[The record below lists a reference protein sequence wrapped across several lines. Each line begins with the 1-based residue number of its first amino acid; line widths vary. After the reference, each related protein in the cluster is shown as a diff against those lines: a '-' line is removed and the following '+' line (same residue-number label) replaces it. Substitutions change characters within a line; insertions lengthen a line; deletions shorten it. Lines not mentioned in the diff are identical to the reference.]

1 MGDNIGSSTGTT
13 SLHLPASMKLT
24 GEENWPLFKDA
35 IENLLDVNGLGRFI
49 SAKAKPPNEVDD
61 EDENG
66 SPEYTKWK
74 EWKASDSKAK
84 LILLY
89 NVDKSLVGLIRG
101 KKTAKEMMD
110 SLNQRYEGSG
120 WVTKYHALVEF
131 YTIKYDDFDSLTEF
145 IVAYRNAI
153 EKMETLEIH
162 PQQPLHY
169 TMLFIA
175 ALSTKFEIWAERQRS
190 LARTAAKPASL
201 DDLIADISDEA
212 RHSKD
217 DPSGALYI
225 GKGKSRDRGD
235 NKKKCS
241 HCKKRHFGGAD
252 RCFVKYPHLRDEFK
266 RKMEERQKTEA
277 KEEDNKNNDT
287 RQSTSGHVARTAQI
301 GNWVNAETGEEVYSL
316 MALTHPLSPPNT
328 NSSLA
333 HPTVS
338 NAYLSYPKSG
348 DWHADT
354 GATHHFTNDR
364 KNFTEYR
371 QVTGLPPVSTGN
383 GYVHP
388 QGTGTIIMKVPLS
401 NGKVTTLMLLDVL
414 YMPEFPVN
422 LFSGVKLYMADG
434 YLKRHAMYDKDNVE
448 LAQIDTSSTGMRL
461 VLFKERSKAYP
472 AALQQAKLSE
482 GLLHRR
488 LAHVS
493 FETLRKTLKVT
504 YGYDKPPP
512 ENNNL
517 GVTILCDSC
526 EKSRPVQTI
535 RRTAPQ
541 VTEPLAEIIF
551 DVVTVRPKAWNGDE
565 YATLSTDAATRARW
579 GHAHKEKGDAYN
591 AVRSIIRMIRTQYKV
606 TPKRVRIDGGPEF
619 MDKLSA
625 LKKMFERAGIKL
637 ILSTPHSPWMVGK
650 GERANRIIMDRM
662 RAMMIDMAIPK
673 HFWNEVFK
681 ASIHITNKVSNS
693 RLQGCIT
700 PYEALMNFVEP
711 GKDHKPSIAH
721 LRVVGCEA
729 YVQIPKERRIQSD
742 KTGERAEKGILLGFE
757 GNHIYRVWIGGRT
770 RSLVRS
776 ANVNFNE
783 GGFLSEV
790 IDDTVENAIIDTS
803 IVRGVGDINDA
814 ENEGNEDDVEI
825 THNADVN
832 TKITR
837 ADLPSNELDST
848 VHRLYDFKGNNPP
861 SDPTIKDELGD
872 ESLAPIGADKAIQRE
887 DLTNIN
893 EQADESDEHEEATP
907 VAEKR
912 GRGRPKGS
920 TKKAH
925 TPVAPTVTTRSQA
938 AKTTPS
944 ESPHANFAASASFKA
959 YNSSVKDEAEPLTFK
974 EAMECPDAP
983 KWRHAMKLEVFQLQ
997 RNKTWQQ
1004 ISRKDVPPGT
1014 KVIPG
1019 KWVYRLKRDAN
1030 GKIIRWKA
1038 RWVAKGYEQRHG
1050 IDYDQTFAGVTK
1062 SMTWKAIIAMAAT
1075 HDWEIEQMDVVTA
1088 FLHGE
1093 IDEDTYVEPPP
1104 VPPESIQEIY
1114 DCKDAK
1120 EFPTV
1125 VCKLLKALYG
1135 LKQSPRLWQLKLRKE
1150 LEALGYVPIEAD
1162 LCVYRNVQT
1171 NVIVVTYVDDFLLIG
1186 PAGEALDQLKINL
1199 KKVFEMQDLGPCN
1212 HFVGVRITRNR
1223 KARTITLCQDAFID
1237 KILKRFGMEDCA
1249 PKSTP
1254 MDAGAMEHMVPFE
1267 GETSHKDRE
1276 EYQSIV
1282 GSEMYLCTQTRPDIA
1297 FAMSI
1302 LSRFLQNPSP
1312 QHIVAAKRVLR
1323 YLAGTKFIGIVYG
1336 RPTSTLDATSLL
1348 LHGYSDSNH
1357 GLDHEKRLSTSAYI
1371 FYLAGGP
1378 ISWSAK
1384 RQKALA
1390 LSTTDAEYYG
1400 MCNAAREAAWLRT
1413 LFSCLGY
1420 SGDDAKCVQI
1430 MGDNTSAIALAEN
1443 PEFHAR
1449 TKHIELQWHY
1459 VRDQQTRCLIDLQY
1473 IPTKEMVADGMTK
1486 PLEKIKHQEFLRLM
1500 NLRVIHI

>member
-1 MGDNIGSSTGTT
+1 
-13 SLHLPASMKLT
+13 
-24 GEENWPLFKDA
+24 
-35 IENLLDVNGLGRFI
+35 
-49 SAKAKPPNEVDD
+49 
-61 EDENG
+61 
-66 SPEYTKWK
+66 
-74 EWKASDSKAK
+74 
-84 LILLY
+84 
-89 NVDKSLVGLIRG
+89 
-101 KKTAKEMMD
+101 
-110 SLNQRYEGSG
+110 
-120 WVTKYHALVEF
+120 
-131 YTIKYDDFDSLTEF
+131 
-145 IVAYRNAI
+145 
-153 EKMETLEIH
+153 
-162 PQQPLHY
+162 
-169 TMLFIA
+169 
-175 ALSTKFEIWAERQRS
+175 
-190 LARTAAKPASL
+190 
-201 DDLIADISDEA
+201 
-212 RHSKD
+212 
-217 DPSGALYI
+217 
-225 GKGKSRDRGD
+225 
-235 NKKKCS
+235 
-241 HCKKRHFGGAD
+241 
-252 RCFVKYPHLRDEFK
+252 
-266 RKMEERQKTEA
+266 
-277 KEEDNKNNDT
+277 
-287 RQSTSGHVARTAQI
+287 
-301 GNWVNAETGEEVYSL
+301 
-316 MALTHPLSPPNT
+316 
-328 NSSLA
+328 
-333 HPTVS
+333 
-338 NAYLSYPKSG
+338 
-348 DWHADT
+348 
-354 GATHHFTNDR
+354 
-364 KNFTEYR
+364 
-371 QVTGLPPVSTGN
+371 
-383 GYVHP
+383 
-388 QGTGTIIMKVPLS
+388 
-401 NGKVTTLMLLDVL
+401 MLLDVL

-461 VLFKERSKAYP
+461 VLFKEHSKAYP

-579 GHAHKEKGDAYN
+579 GHTHKEKGDAYN

-625 LKKMFERAGIKL
+625 LKKMFERAGIEL

-1223 KARTITLCQDAFID
+1223 KARTITLCQDAFVD

-1267 GETSHKDRE
+1267 GEASHKDRE

-1459 VRDQQTRCLIDLQY
+1459 VRDQQTRRLIDLQY